1 MKKLLEIIRAYF
13 KKDMFLDK
21 FIKTF
26 IYKPYET
33 ANERIVVVYGD
44 KVITLWVYELYTNSL
59 AINATIEGRCTATEA
74 SRLTSLIEDAEKEIN
89 KDV

>member
-1 MKKLLEIIRAYF
+1 MKKKLEIIRAYF

-33 ANERIVVVYGD
+33 AKERLVVVYGD
-44 KVITLWVYELYTNSL
+44 KVITLWVFDLCTNQL
-59 AINATIEGRCTATEA
+59 AINATIEGRCSAVEA
-74 SRLTSLIEDAEKEIN
+74 SRITSIIEQAEKEIN
-89 KDV
+89 KDA

>member
-13 KKDMFLDK
+13 KQDMFLDK

-33 ANERIVVVYGD
+33 ANDRLVVVYND
-44 KVITLWVYELYTNSL
+44 KVITLWLFELYQNRL
-59 AINATIEGRCTATEA
+59 AINATIEGRCSLVEA
-74 SRLTSLIEDAEKEIN
+74 SRLTALVENAEKEIN
-89 KDV
+89 KDA